1 MDPQADILAILA
13 ITLLAAKIAGH
24 LGRRFGLP
32 TAVGKICVGLVVG
45 PAVLGL
51 VSNDGSF
58 GEFADIGVIVL
69 MFLAGLE
76 TDMATMKR
84 VSGPAFA
91 VAAGG
96 VVLPFAGGLAIGETF
111 GLGLK
116 ETLFVGAI
124 LTATSVSISAETLRE
139 LGRLRSKEGT
149 TILAAAVIDDVMGI
163 IVLAFVFSLAGGEAP
178 ELAILKMSAFIP
190 VAFFTGILLMNP
202 LARAAKAHL
211 NAEAQLSLLLA
222 IALLYAWAALR
233 LGGVAEV
240 TGAYMAGLLVAR
252 TDLSHSVSHGL
263 HWVGYSL
270 FVPLFFVGI
279 GLHAEFGSLRS
290 DPWLLLAIL
299 GVAVAGKVVGCYVM
313 ARFCRFD
320 HKQAL
325 AVGIGMMSRGEVALV
340 VASAGASAG
349 IVEGALFSATVL
361 MALATTI
368 MTPVLLKVVYGAA
381 HSAQEGDRVTERAA
395 LGQVVESNA
404 L

>member
-1 MDPQADILAILA
+1 M
-13 ITLLAAKIAGH
+13 
-24 LGRRFGLP
+24 
-32 TAVGKICVGLVVG
+32 VG

-51 VSNDGSF
+51 VSNGGSF

-96 VVLPFAGGLAIGETF
+96 VVLPFAGGLAIGEAF

-163 IVLAFVFSLAGGEAP
+163 LVLAFVFSLAGGEAP
-178 ELAILKMSAFIP
+178 DLAILKMSAFIP
-190 VAFFTGILLMNP
+190 VAFFTGILLMDP
-202 LARAAKAHL
+202 LARVAKAHL

-252 TDLSHSVSHGL
+252 KDLSHSVSQGL
-263 HWVGYSL
+263 H
-270 FVPLFFVGI
+270 
-279 GLHAEFGSLRS
+279 
-290 DPWLLLAIL
+290 
-299 GVAVAGKVVGCYVM
+299 
-313 ARFCRFD
+313 
-320 HKQAL
+320 
-325 AVGIGMMSRGEVALV
+325 
-340 VASAGASAG
+340 
-349 IVEGALFSATVL
+349 
-361 MALATTI
+361 
-368 MTPVLLKVVYGAA
+368 
-381 HSAQEGDRVTERAA
+381 
-395 LGQVVESNA
+395 
-404 L
+404 